1 MMPGPAGSPKRANPT
16 HSPAPRAR
24 LETFPTA
31 PAPSRMQPD
40 PERYSRAALVLL
52 GLNIGIWLLQLAT
65 GVSPMT
71 PGAPTLTAWG
81 GNLPLFTLTGD
92 TWRLAT
98 AMFLHG
104 GVIHLGL
111 NMLALA
117 MTAERTA
124 DEYGSARMLVIYVA
138 GGILASC
145 ASALWAERHASLALP
160 TALLTVS
167 VGASGAV
174 MAQFGALLVALVVTP
189 PRFMALAPDKRPSNL
204 DVRLVAVVAAN
215 VALGFVIPHVDQAAH
230 IGGLLAGMAIG
241 ALMAVVP
248 AATDA
253 RATLARYVA
262 TVMLVTGCVGALLH
276 FAPQDKLVVM
286 RAVWAAKLAPAVPA
300 RAIPPR

>member
-1 MMPGPAGSPKRANPT
+1 M
-16 HSPAPRAR
+16 
-24 LETFPTA
+24 E
-31 PAPSRMQPD
+31 PD
-40 PERYSRAALVLL
+40 HQRFSRAAMVLL
-52 GLNIGIWLLQLAT
+52 AVNIGIWLLQLAT
-65 GVSPMT
+65 GISPLN
-71 PGAPTLTAWG
+71 PGAPTLIAWG

-104 GVIHLGL
+104 GVIHLAL
-111 NMLALA
+111 NMLALS
-117 MTAERTA
+117 MTADRTA

-145 ASALWAERHASLALP
+145 ASALWAERHGAQDMP
-160 TALLTVS
+160 TALMTVS

-174 MAQFGALLVALVVTP
+174 MAQFGALIVALVVTP
-189 PRFMALAPDKRPSNL
+189 PRFVALAPDKRPSNL
-204 DVRLVAVVAAN
+204 DRRLLAVVASN
-215 VALGFVIPHVDQAAH
+215 VALGFVFPHVDQAAH
-230 IGGLLAGMAIG
+230 IGGLLAGMAVG

-248 AATDA
+248 AATGA

-262 TVMLVTGCVGALLH
+262 TLMLVAACVGALLH

-300 RAIPPR
+300 RALPPR

>member
-1 MMPGPAGSPKRANPT
+1 MD
-16 HSPAPRAR
+16 
-24 LETFPTA
+24 
-31 PAPSRMQPD
+31 PD
-40 PERYSRAALVLL
+40 HDRYSRAAIVLL
-52 GLNIGIWLLQLAT
+52 ALNIGIWLLQLAT
-65 GVSPMT
+65 GVSPLD
-71 PGAPTLTAWG
+71 PGAPTLIAWG

-117 MTAERTA
+117 MTANRTA
-124 DEYGSARMLVIYVA
+124 DEYGSARMLVIFVA

-145 ASALWAERHASLALP
+145 ASALWAERHAALAQP
-160 TALLTVS
+160 VALVTVS

-174 MAQFGALLVALVVTP
+174 MALFGALLVALLVTP
-189 PRFMALAPDKRPSNL
+189 PRFMALPPDERPGNV
-204 DVRLVAVVAAN
+204 DWRLVAVVAAN

-241 ALMAVVP
+241 GLMAVVP
-248 AATDA
+248 TATDA

-262 TVMLVTGCVGALLH
+262 TVMLVTAGVGALLH

-286 RAVWAAKLAPAVPA
+286 RAVWTAKLAPPLPA
-300 RAIPPR
+300 RAVPQR